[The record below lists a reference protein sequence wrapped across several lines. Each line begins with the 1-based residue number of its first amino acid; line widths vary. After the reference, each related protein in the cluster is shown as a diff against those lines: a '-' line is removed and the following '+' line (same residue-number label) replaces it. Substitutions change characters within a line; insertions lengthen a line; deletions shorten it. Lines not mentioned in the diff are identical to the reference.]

1 MDRFE
6 EMRVF
11 VRVSDRRSFTDA
23 AEDLQLP
30 RATVTNA
37 VKRLEARLGT
47 RLLERTTRVV
57 TPTLDGEAHYQ
68 RCVQLLADVEE
79 AESAFRTG
87 VPKGL
92 LRVNMSGTLA
102 RYFVVP
108 ALPALLE
115 RYPEL
120 ELHIGEADRVVDLVR
135 EGVDCVLRAGSLHDS
150 SMVARR
156 VALLEQVTVASPAYL
171 ARHGAPA
178 TVEQLSAHRAVNF
191 ISTATGKPFPLD
203 FDVDGVN
210 RQLTLSST
218 VSVSGVEAYTAAC
231 LAGLGLVQLPRY
243 HVRAE
248 LEQGLLTV
256 VLPGCPP
263 RPLPVS
269 VLYPHS
275 RQLSPRVRLFADWL
289 RELFAARGGVA
300 GIA

>member
-57 TPTLDGEAHYQ
+57 TPTLDGQAHYQ
-68 RCVQLLADVEE
+68 RCVQLLADMEE
-79 AESAFRTG
+79 AESAFRTS

-102 RYFVVP
+102 RHFVVP
-108 ALPALLE
+108 ALPALLA
-115 RYPEL
+115 RYPDL

-135 EGVDCVLRAGSLHDS
+135 EGVDCVLRAGDLHDS

-171 ARHGAPA
+171 ARFGEPK
-178 TVEQLSAHRAVNF
+178 TVDELLGHRAVNF
-191 ISTATGKPFPLD
+191 ISTVTGKPFPLD
-203 FDVDGVN
+203 FDVEGVN
-210 RQLTLSST
+210 RQLTLPST
-218 VSVSGVEAYTAAC
+218 VSAYGVEVYAGAC
-231 LAGLGLVQLPRY
+231 LAGFGLVQLPRY
-243 HVRAE
+243 HVARHLDSGAFRE
-248 LEQGLLTV
+248 
-256 VLPGCPP
+256 VLGAW
-263 RPLPVS
+263 RPKPMQVS
-269 VLYPHS
+269 VLYPHA
-275 RQLSPRVRLFADWL
+275 RQLSPRVRVFVDWL
-289 RELFAARGGVA
+289 TDVMTAAS
-300 GIA
+300 